1 MESSNYHNL
10 RKQQMV
16 DRYSRILDEES
27 EIIRIQNSILTN
39 GSSTYARSTLRFP
52 DFCTPSFVLY
62 NLFYMSETNCIYSQV
77 LLLRNWKNYFL
88 GKWIRIVKSLK
99 WNFDRYPSQI
109 KECNVY
115 PFFCQLISL
124 YIKLVQI
131 KYTYYSILQMAK
143 ILNKLLRGNTAQNFT
158 ELGHYHK
165 LLLTLP

>member
-1 MESSNYHNL
+1 MFVWRNLNCKLIQRTSWCYIVIHVMESSNYHNL

-77 LLLRNWKNYFL
+77 LLLRN
-88 GKWIRIVKSLK
+88 
-99 WNFDRYPSQI
+99 
-109 KECNVY
+109 
-115 PFFCQLISL
+115 
-124 YIKLVQI
+124 
-131 KYTYYSILQMAK
+131 
-143 ILNKLLRGNTAQNFT
+143 
-158 ELGHYHK
+158 
-165 LLLTLP
+165 